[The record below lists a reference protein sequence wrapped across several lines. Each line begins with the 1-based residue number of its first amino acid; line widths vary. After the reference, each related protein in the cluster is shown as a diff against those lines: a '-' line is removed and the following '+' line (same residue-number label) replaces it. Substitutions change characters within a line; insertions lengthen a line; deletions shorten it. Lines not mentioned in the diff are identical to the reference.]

1 MQESLAEKT
10 GCRMRPMSQVNG
22 KYKERDIL
30 KMIISQQQKQD
41 ARRDARHY
49 LMAKAKPNQNISKIV
64 IGAHEVAAYI

>member
-30 KMIISQQQKQD
+30 KMIISPQQKQD
-41 ARRDARHY
+41 AR
-49 LMAKAKPNQNISKIV
+49 
-64 IGAHEVAAYI
+64 